1 MMNGW
6 SSDPSQNNLSQIKG
20 LKSYSAIRGNL
31 GHPDVCYKSGV
42 HAHALERRE
51 ETLEEGGSMFGLGVQ
66 EIMLI
71 LLIAVFFFGG
81 EKIPDIAKG
90 LGKGLRE
97 FKRAMDQP
105 DEKEQEQARPMK
117 VVSKSSTNGEV
128 K

>member
-1 MMNGW
+1 
-6 SSDPSQNNLSQIKG
+6 
-20 LKSYSAIRGNL
+20 
-31 GHPDVCYKSGV
+31 
-42 HAHALERRE
+42 
-51 ETLEEGGSMFGLGVQ
+51 MFGLGVQ

-105 DEKEQEQARPMK
+105 DEETKEQERPMK

-128 K
+128 T

>member
-1 MMNGW
+1 
-6 SSDPSQNNLSQIKG
+6 
-20 LKSYSAIRGNL
+20 
-31 GHPDVCYKSGV
+31 
-42 HAHALERRE
+42 
-51 ETLEEGGSMFGLGVQ
+51 MFGLGVQ

-105 DEKEQEQARPMK
+105 DEEAKEPERPMK
-117 VVSKSSTNGEV
+117 VVSKSSTNGQGP
-128 K
+128 

>member
-1 MMNGW
+1 
-6 SSDPSQNNLSQIKG
+6 
-20 LKSYSAIRGNL
+20 
-31 GHPDVCYKSGV
+31 
-42 HAHALERRE
+42 
-51 ETLEEGGSMFGLGVQ
+51 MFGLGVQ

-71 LLIAVFFFGG
+71 LLIAVCFFGG

-105 DEKEQEQARPMK
+105 DEKEQEPARPMK

>member
-1 MMNGW
+1 
-6 SSDPSQNNLSQIKG
+6 
-20 LKSYSAIRGNL
+20 
-31 GHPDVCYKSGV
+31 
-42 HAHALERRE
+42 
-51 ETLEEGGSMFGLGVQ
+51 MFGLGVQ

-105 DEKEQEQARPMK
+105 DEEAKEPERPMK
-117 VVSKSSTNGEV
+117 VVSKSSTNGKV
-128 K
+128 T

>member
-1 MMNGW
+1 
-6 SSDPSQNNLSQIKG
+6 
-20 LKSYSAIRGNL
+20 
-31 GHPDVCYKSGV
+31 
-42 HAHALERRE
+42 
-51 ETLEEGGSMFGLGVQ
+51 MFGLGVQ

-105 DEKEQEQARPMK
+105 NEEEQELARPMK